1 MGRVDAR
8 QYNLSSQEPV
18 LVRNAQPDD
27 AAKIIHLMKD
37 VFDESDYHLSIT
49 EDFKTTEEEQR
60 QWIQKFLDD
69 PGKLM
74 LVAEAGGKL
83 VAVLEFDNDYR
94 QRLKHRGTV
103 WVSIASDMR
112 SRDLGTALAIHG
124 LQWVANNPII
134 EKVYM
139 HVLST
144 NERSLGLCRKMGFVE
159 EARLKKDVKIRPGEY
174 ADLVILSRFVREE
187 P

>member
-8 QYNLSSQEPV
+8 EYTLASQEKV
-18 LVRNAQPDD
+18 LVRNAEPDD
-27 AAKIIHLMKD
+27 AARIIALMKD
-37 VFDESDYHLSIT
+37 VFDESEYHLSIT
-49 EDFKTTEEEQR
+49 EDFKTTEPEQR

-74 LVAEAGGKL
+74 LVAETEGKL
-83 VAVLEFDNDYR
+83 VGILEFDNDYR

-103 WVSIASDMR
+103 WVSIASGMR
-112 SRDLGTALAIHG
+112 DRDLGTALALHG
-124 LQWVANNPII
+124 FQWVANVPMI

-144 NERSLGLCRKMGFVE
+144 NARSLALCRKMGFVE
-159 EARLKKDVKIRPGEY
+159 EARLKKDVKIKPGQY
-174 ADLVILSRFVREE
+174 ADLVILSRFLRGE

>member
-8 QYNLSSQEPV
+8 EYTLASQDKV
-18 LVRNAQPDD
+18 LVRNAEPDD
-27 AAKIIHLMKD
+27 AAAIITLMKD
-37 VFDESDYHLSIT
+37 VFDESEYHLSIT

-74 LVAEAGGKL
+74 LVAEADGKI
-83 VAVLEFDNDYR
+83 VAILEFDNDYR

-103 WVSIASDMR
+103 WVSIASGMR
-112 SRDLGTALAIHG
+112 NRDLGTALGIHG
-124 LQWVANNPII
+124 FQWVGTNSLI

-144 NERSLGLCRKMGFVE
+144 NERSLALCRKMGFVE
-159 EARLKKDVKIRPGEY
+159 EARLRKDVKLGPGKY
-174 ADLVILSRFVREE
+174 ADLVILSRFIRGE

>member
-1 MGRVDAR
+1 MGRVAAR
-8 QYNLSSQEPV
+8 EYTLASQEKV
-18 LVRNAQPDD
+18 LVRNAEPDD
-27 AAKIIHLMKD
+27 AVRIIALMKD

-49 EDFKTTEEEQR
+49 EDFKTAEEEQR

-74 LVAEAGGKL
+74 LVAEAGDEL
-83 VAVLEFDNDYR
+83 VAILEFDNDYR

-103 WVSIASDMR
+103 WVSIASGMR
-112 SRDLGTALAIHG
+112 DRDLGTALAIHG
-124 LQWVANNPII
+124 FLWVADNPII

-159 EARLKKDVKIRPGEY
+159 EARLKKDVKIRPGQY
-174 ADLVILSRFVREE
+174 ADLVILSRFVRGE